1 VALRVRVCRVAD
13 VADIDGD
20 SMRGFLVRGVTWP
33 VIIARLD
40 GELIAFPG
48 VCPHDD
54 VSLVNYGVIESSE
67 DGTRREL
74 RCRVHGYSFDLA
86 TGRCEHSPGLH
97 LRRYRVSIIA
107 DELFVDLL

>member
-1 VALRVRVCRVAD
+1 VALRVRVCKLADIAD
-13 VADIDGD
+13 VDGD
-20 SMRGFLVRGVTWP
+20 RMRGFAVPGVTWP
-33 VIIARLD
+33 VMVARTD

-54 VSLVNYGVIESSE
+54 VSLVDYGVIEPSA

-86 TGRCEHSPGLH
+86 TGRCEHVPGLH
-97 LRRYRVSIIA
+97 LRRYRVTII
-107 DELFVDLL
+107 DDDLYVDLL

>member
-1 VALRVRVCRVAD
+1 VALRVRVCRLVD
-13 VADIDGD
+13 VADLEGD
-20 SMRGFLVRGVTWP
+20 RMRGFAVGGVTWP
-33 VIIARLD
+33 VIVARLD

-54 VSLVNYGVIESSE
+54 VSLVDYGVIEPSE
-67 DGTRREL
+67 DGTRRDL
-74 RCRVHGYSFDLA
+74 RCRVHGYSFDLV

-107 DELFVDLL
+107 NELWVDLL